1 MNITTLRFV
10 NVILLSEL
18 STDIL
23 WEIIRK
29 YRIEY
34 LIENISKLHQELSCF
49 NYNDGYRVLDPYG
62 MKYVGEIEEKLKLM
76 GSTHTN
82 FDLDSVYDDFD
93 KEKYRIAGEMFI
105 YLTQCPK
112 FMFEWT
118 QLYVDLLQN
127 ASPDVMVQ
135 TLNRILITGRMKGDN
150 IVTDIAKNIFMMTS
164 TNLSLKFQTIDAFTK
179 SNQNITN
186 QIDKNLIGNERG
198 KL

>member
-82 FDLDSVYDDFD
+82 FDLDSVYDYFD

-164 TNLSLKFQTIDAFTK
+164 TNLSLEFQTIDAFTK

>member
-29 YRIEY
+29 YRIKY

-62 MKYVGEIEEKLKLM
+62 MKYVREIEEKLKLL

-93 KEKYRIAGEMFI
+93 EEKYRIAGEMFI

-127 ASPDVMVQ
+127 ASPDVIVQ
-135 TLNRILITGRMKGDN
+135 TLNRIMITGRMKEDN
-150 IVTDIAKNIFMMTS
+150 IVADIAKNIFMMTS
-164 TNLSLKFQTIDAFTK
+164 TNLSLEYQTIDSFTK
-179 SNQNITN
+179 SKQNITN
-186 QIDKNLIGNERG
+186 KIDKNLTGKKRG

>member
-62 MKYVGEIEEKLKLM
+62 MKYVGEIEEKLKLK

-135 TLNRILITGRMKGDN
+135 TLNRIMITGRMKGDN

-164 TNLSLKFQTIDAFTK
+164 TNLSLEFQTIDAFTK

>member
-1 MNITTLRFV
+1 MTITTLRFV

-29 YRIEY
+29 YRMTYI
-34 LIENISKLHQELSCF
+34 IENISKLHQELSCF

-62 MKYVGEIEEKLKLM
+62 MKHVREIEEKLKLL

-93 KEKYRIAGEMFI
+93 EEKYRIAGEMFI

-127 ASPDVMVQ
+127 ASPDVIVQ
-135 TLNRILITGRMKGDN
+135 TLNRIMITGRMKGDN
-150 IVTDIAKNIFMMTS
+150 IATDIAKNIFMMTS
-164 TNLSLKFQTIDAFTK
+164 TNLSLEYQTIDSFTK

-186 QIDKNLIGNERG
+186 KIDKNLTGKKRG

>member
-29 YRIEY
+29 YRIKY

-62 MKYVGEIEEKLKLM
+62 MKYVREIEEKLKLL

-93 KEKYRIAGEMFI
+93 EEKYRIAGEMFI

-127 ASPDVMVQ
+127 ASPDVIVQ
-135 TLNRILITGRMKGDN
+135 TLNRIMITGRMKGDN

-164 TNLSLKFQTIDAFTK
+164 TNLSLEYQTIDSFTK

-186 QIDKNLIGNERG
+186 KIDKNLTGKKRG

>member
-82 FDLDSVYDDFD
+82 FDLDSVYDYFD

-179 SNQNITN
+179 CNQNITN

>member
-23 WEIIRK
+23 WEILRK
-29 YRIEY
+29 YRIKY

-49 NYNDGYRVLDPYG
+49 NHNDGYRVLDPYG

-150 IVTDIAKNIFMMTS
+150 IVTDIAKNIFMRTS
-164 TNLSLKFQTIDAFTK
+164 TNLSLEFQTIDAFTK

>member
-23 WEIIRK
+23 WEIIIK
-29 YRIEY
+29 YRIKY

-82 FDLDSVYDDFD
+82 FDLDSIYDDFD

-150 IVTDIAKNIFMMTS
+150 IVTDIAKNIFMRTS
-164 TNLSLKFQTIDAFTK
+164 TNLSLEFQTIDAFTK

>member
-18 STDIL
+18 STDVL

>member
-1 MNITTLRFV
+1 MTITTLRFV

-29 YRIEY
+29 YRMTYI
-34 LIENISKLHQELSCF
+34 IENISKLHQELSCF

-62 MKYVGEIEEKLKLM
+62 MKYVREIEEKLKLL

-93 KEKYRIAGEMFI
+93 EEKYRIAGEMFI

-127 ASPDVMVQ
+127 ASPDVIVQ
-135 TLNRILITGRMKGDN
+135 TLNRIMITGRMKGDN
-150 IVTDIAKNIFMMTS
+150 IATDIAKNIFMMTS
-164 TNLSLKFQTIDAFTK
+164 TNLSLEYQTIDSFTK
-179 SNQNITN
+179 SKQNITSE
-186 QIDKNLIGNERG
+186 IDRNLTGKKRG

>member
-29 YRIEY
+29 YRIKY

-49 NYNDGYRVLDPYG
+49 NYNDDYRVLDPYG
-62 MKYVGEIEEKLKLM
+62 MKYVEEIEEKLILM

-127 ASPDVMVQ
+127 ASPDVIVQ
-135 TLNRILITGRMKGDN
+135 TLNRIMITGRMKGDN
-150 IVTDIAKNIFMMTS
+150 IATDIAKNIFMMTS
-164 TNLSLKFQTIDAFTK
+164 TNLSLEYQTIDSFTK
-179 SNQNITN
+179 SKQNFTST
-186 QIDKNLIGNERG
+186 IDRNLTGKKRG

>member
-29 YRIEY
+29 YRIKY

-62 MKYVGEIEEKLKLM
+62 MKYVREIEEKLKLL
-76 GSTHTN
+76 GSTHTY

-93 KEKYRIAGEMFI
+93 EEKYRIAGEMFI

-127 ASPDVMVQ
+127 ASPDVIVQ
-135 TLNRILITGRMKGDN
+135 TLNRIMITGRMKGDN
-150 IVTDIAKNIFMMTS
+150 IAADIAKNIFMMTS
-164 TNLSLKFQTIDAFTK
+164 TNLSLEYQTIDSFTK
-179 SNQNITN
+179 SKQNITN
-186 QIDKNLIGNERG
+186 KIDKNLTGKKRG